1 MSFLYQLKNISLFL
15 AIALFASCVNGG
27 EESSTGTQNTS
38 TKPAVPVKTVSQ
50 ELSGASIEEIK
61 AAITKAETELYGSDK
76 NNLEFD
82 KNKAQ
87 RLVDTYNVY
96 TSKNSDGA
104 ETANYLFKTAE
115 VLRSLRK
122 FNEAVGVYSRISKEF
137 PDYEKAPHSLFL
149 EGFSYE
155 NDLGDTAKARIR
167 YKDFIEKFPK
177 HELADDVQ
185 FSLDNLGKSPEDI
198 IKGFEKNR
206 EKAKSE

>member
-1 MSFLYQLKNISLFL
+1 MSFLYQLKNISLYL
-15 AIALFASCVNGG
+15 TIALFASCVSGG
-27 EESSTGTQNTS
+27 NQTDSNQG
-38 TKPAVPVKTVSQ
+38 TKPETK
-50 ELSGASIEEIK
+50 EEIT

-82 KNKAQ
+82 KAKAQ
-87 RLVDTYNVY
+87 KLVDSYNNF
-96 TSKNSDGA
+96 TGKFPQEA

-122 FNEAVGVYSRISKEF
+122 FNEAVGVYSKIGQDF
-137 PDYEKAPHSLFL
+137 PNFEKAPHSLFL

-155 NDLGDTAKARIR
+155 NDLNDLEKAKVR
-167 YKDFIEKFPK
+167 YQDFIKKYPE

-198 IKGFEKNR
+198 IKGFEQNK
-206 EKAKSE
+206 EKEEAKDEKEE